1 MGSIDFGS
9 NYAMDDLYVGFI
21 ALALCE
27 CFEQLELVLLDALGI
42 IELW

>member
-21 ALALCE
+21 ALCE
-27 CFEQLELVLLDALGI
+27 SFEQLELVLLDALGI

>member
-21 ALALCE
+21 ALSN
-27 CFEQLELVLLDALGI
+27 LLNNWNLFC
-42 IELW
+42 